1 MNWPSRG
8 GVGGVWGSGKTRR
21 FVKFFISISG
31 SFGAE
36 CDKLPFGDW
45 EKEDERAIVELRI
58 GEGEKFWN
66 NFKCARKKKAGKRA
80 SARHKENSSQ
90 ILARSLRLGNR
101 YSAFRGQ
108 LSAKSFAF
116 RLVGTTTE
124 TRTGTEWG
132 GGVDDKND
140 EDGVLNKIN
149 SIRIC
154 CAANLLGH

>member
-8 GVGGVWGSGKTRR
+8 SG
-21 FVKFFISISG
+21 
-31 SFGAE
+31 GAE
-36 CDKLPFGDW
+36 RRGVLLSSLFQFPAVLALNAISCHLAT
-45 EKEDERAIVELRI
+45 EKRRTRAIVELRI

-124 TRTGTEWG
+124 TSTGG

-154 CAANLLGH
+154 CAANLLGT